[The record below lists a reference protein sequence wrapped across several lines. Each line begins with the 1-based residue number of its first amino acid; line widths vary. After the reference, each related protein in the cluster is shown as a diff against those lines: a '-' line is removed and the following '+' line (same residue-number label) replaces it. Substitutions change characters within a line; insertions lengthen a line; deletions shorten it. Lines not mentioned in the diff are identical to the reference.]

1 MHLSQWFQKY
11 LDTLMPIYGRDEA
24 MAISHLVFEDLVA
37 VSRRE
42 LLLHPQKELE
52 SVQEEKLREAL
63 LQLQKNTPAQYVTG
77 RAWFHQL
84 EFKVNPAVLIPRPE
98 TEELVHEALRFAQE
112 QQAGSLLDIGTGS
125 GCIPISI
132 KKNLTS
138 LQVTAMDISKDALQ
152 LAAQNAAMHHCEV
165 EWINSDFL
173 NEDYWPG
180 LPAYDIIISNP
191 PYIPISEKN
200 SLDANVVEHEPQ
212 LALFVPNDDPLLF
225 YKKIAAFAKQHLNI
239 NGMVFMETHYLYAAD
254 VAHHFNAAGYKATV
268 KNDLF
273 GKPRMVLATHY
284 HSQ

>member
-1 MHLSQWFQKY
+1 MRLSQWFQKY
-11 LDTLMPIYGRDEA
+11 MDTLKPIYGRDEA

-37 VSRRE
+37 ISRRD
-42 LLLHPQKELE
+42 LLIHPDKELE
-52 SVQEEKLREAL
+52 SERDEKLREAL
-63 LQLQKNTPAQYVTG
+63 LQLQKHTPPQYVTG
-77 RAWFHQL
+77 KAWFHQL
-84 EFKVNPAVLIPRPE
+84 EFKVSPAVLIPRPE
-98 TEELVHEALRFAQE
+98 TEELVQEAIGYARE
-112 QQAGSLLDIGTGS
+112 QHANSLLDIGTGS

-132 KKNLTS
+132 KKNLAA
-138 LQVTAMDISKDALQ
+138 LQVSAMDISKDALQ

-173 NEDYWPG
+173 NEAHWPG

-225 YKKIAAFAKQHLNI
+225 YKKIAAFAKKHLNP
-239 NGMVFMETHYLYAAD
+239 NGMVLMETHYLYAPD
-254 VAHHFNAAGYKATV
+254 VAHHFNANGYEATV

-284 HSQ
+284 HSP